1 MEPFRG
7 LLRPSFGHGLLA
19 REGIIQV
26 YQGGIC
32 LELPRARDRDRELS
46 ALFLDHYDPL
56 RRLAYVM
63 LGDGQQAEEVVME
76 AFAKAMTKWNLFSR
90 AEHPHAYMR
99 QIVVNLCR
107 SKIRRFVL
115 ERKVTEMFKHDE
127 ERREP
132 VAGVEAHGLNMDVW
146 AAVMQLPERQ
156 RACIVLRYLEDMTE
170 PEVAEVLNV
179 PVGTVKSQL
188 NRARGKLSKMLDD
201 VSFEE
206 S

>member
-1 MEPFRG
+1 MEVTR
-7 LLRPSFGHGLLA
+7 R
-19 REGIIQV
+19 
-26 YQGGIC
+26 
-32 LELPRARDRDRELS
+32 RDRDSELT

-63 LGDGQQAEEVVME
+63 LGDAQQAEEIVQE
-76 AFAKAMTKWNLFSR
+76 AFAKAMTRWNLFAR

-127 ERREP
+127 ERAEP
-132 VAGVEAHGLNMDVW
+132 VPGVEAHGLNLDVW
-146 AAVMQLPERQ
+146 DAVRKLPDRQ

-170 PEVAEVLNV
+170 PEVADVLGI

-188 NRARGKLSKMLDD
+188 NRARGKLSKVLGD

-206 S
+206 PE

>member
-1 MEPFRG
+1 MEVT
-7 LLRPSFGHGLLA
+7 
-19 REGIIQV
+19 RE
-26 YQGGIC
+26 
-32 LELPRARDRDRELS
+32 RDRDRELT

-132 VAGVEAHGLNMDVW
+132 VPGVEAHGLNMDVW
-146 AAVMQLPERQ
+146 AAVMKLPERQ
-156 RACIVLRYLEDMTE
+156 RACVVLRYLEDMTE

-188 NRARGKLSKMLDD
+188 NRARGKLSKWLDD

>member
-1 MEPFRG
+1 MEVTRG
-7 LLRPSFGHGLLA
+7 
-19 REGIIQV
+19 
-26 YQGGIC
+26 
-32 LELPRARDRDRELS
+32 RDRDRELS

-132 VAGVEAHGLNMDVW
+132 VPGVEAHGLNMDVW
-146 AAVMQLPERQ
+146 AAVMKLPERQ